1 LQPLALCCMLV
12 VHIKAQDPEGRRFC
26 DRLTAECVR
35 HERQV
40 GTVDDTVTIYNNH
53 CRRTDRTWRNITRCE
68 LVRASCICKF
78 FFSNFGFFYLFMR
91 ISISVTMVRCDNPTC
106 KNVADSLRS

>member
-1 LQPLALCCMLV
+1 IIYKLQTVALCCLLV
-12 VHIKAQDPEGRRFC
+12 VQSKAQDPEGRRFC

-53 CRRTDRTWRNITRCE
+53 CRRSNRNWRNITRCE
-68 LVRASCICKF
+68 LVRASC
-78 FFSNFGFFYLFMR
+78 LL
-91 ISISVTMVRCDNPTC
+91 TMFRCDNPTC
-106 KNVADSLRS
+106 KNVADSLLS